1 MQVNPTALHKKIT
14 PIVKKAEKI
23 MLDAYHGTVK
33 VFSKEG
39 ENSAVSIVT
48 ATDREVDAFLRQEL
62 TKVLP
67 GSGFIT
73 EETKDK
79 NPNAD
84 YVFIIDPIDGT
95 ANFANH
101 IPIFGISLALWFKGK
116 PVYGVLSFPEI
127 GETVHAIKG
136 QGVFYNNKPFSRPK
150 NSAKNRRN
158 EITSLYCQP
167 ERFEKR
173 LRTFEKVK
181 DLIAFPQDYRSASYH
196 FALISLGRFDCVFI
210 VNLPIW
216 DFAAGILI
224 AEEAGLYN
232 AFLTP
237 FPDLAQPDF
246 RDYKNSFVMAEKE
259 IALRIAALLK
269 ALSFHNDI

>member
-1 MQVNPTALHKKIT
+1 MQLDTIHKTIL
-14 PIVKKAEKI
+14 PIIKKAEKI
-23 MLDAYHGTVK
+23 ILDAYHGTVK

-39 ENSAVSIVT
+39 QDSAVSIVT
-48 ATDREVDAFLRQEL
+48 ATDREVDAFLRKAL
-62 TKVLP
+62 VKVLP

-73 EETKDK
+73 EETKDT
-79 NPNAD
+79 NPTAD
-84 YVFIIDPIDGT
+84 YVWIIDPIDGT

-101 IPIFGISLALWFKGK
+101 IPIFGISLALWYKGK

-136 QGVFYNNKPFSRPK
+136 QGVFYNNKPFRRPK
-150 NSAKNRRN
+150 TSAKNRKD

-181 DLIAFPQDYRSASYH
+181 DFIAFPQDYRSAAYH
-196 FALISLGRFDCVFI
+196 FALIALGRFDCAI
-210 VNLPIW
+210 IINLPIW

-224 AEEAGLYN
+224 AEEVGLYN

-237 FPDLAQPDF
+237 FPDLAKQDF
-246 RDYKNSFVMAEKE
+246 RDYKNSFVMAKKDV
-259 IALRIAALLK
+259 ALKLAAK
-269 ALSFHNDI
+269 LSLE

>member
-1 MQVNPTALHKKIT
+1 MLIDLKTLHTQLLPTI
-14 PIVKKAEKI
+14 KKAEKI
-23 MLDAYHGTVK
+23 MLDAYHGTIK

-39 ENSAVSIVT
+39 ENQAVSIVT
-48 ATDREVDAFLRQEL
+48 ETDRQVDTFLRKEL
-62 TKVLP
+62 TKALP

-101 IPIFGISLALWFKGK
+101 IPIFGVSLALWYKGK
-116 PVYGVLSFPEI
+116 PVYGILSFPEI
-127 GETVHAIKG
+127 GEIVHAIKG
-136 QGVFYNNKPFSRPK
+136 QGVFYNNQPYKRPK
-150 NSAKNRRN
+150 NHAKNRKY

-196 FALISLGRFDCVFI
+196 FALTSLGRFDCVFI

-216 DFAAGILI
+216 DFAAGMLI

-237 FPDLAQPDF
+237 FPNLAKQDF

-259 IALRIAALLK
+259 TALKLASLLK
-269 ALSFHNDI
+269 G